1 MKEYVPNWA
10 AKHNDPRLLKYD
22 KIKPQTTEQGM
33 WLLCMLQVSNKDVTS
48 LLNNNFLVSLL
59 LTLNGLKVSVNN
71 KSWQTNKVLSLHK
84 TLIVIAVQIVIL
96 YSFLLKAF
104 SLWQSLW
111 KKPQRRNPQNTSRQ
125 RLCKNFEKQL

>member
-22 KIKPQTTEQGM
+22 KIKPHTTEQGM

-84 TLIVIAVQIVIL
+84 IPIFIAVQIVIL

-104 SLWQSLW
+104 LLWQSLW
-111 KKPQRRNPQNTSRQ
+111 KKPQRRNPQNTYRQ

>member
-10 AKHNDPRLLKYD
+10 AKHNDPRLLKHD

-104 SLWQSLW
+104 LLWQSLW
-111 KKPQRRNPQNTSRQ
+111 KKPQRRNPQNTCRQ